1 MNTKIVLKNHPL
13 GKVSVADFDLITSP
27 IDSPGEHQVL
37 VKVSWLSLDPYV
49 KGRISKNKS
58 YANNVAIGEVIT
70 GESIGTV
77 IKSNSKKF
85 HPGDVVIGMTGWQT
99 YAVLDDAK
107 LHILP
112 DTNIPITYYL
122 GAAGMPGITAWIGV
136 NHICK
141 PKLSDV
147 FLVNAATG
155 AVGSIAGQLA
165 KKLGCHVIGIA
176 STPEKCQ
183 YAIDKLGFDQC
194 LSHQAPNF
202 KDVLISLASKGAD
215 CFFDNVGGDLFD
227 AVLPHVNNHGRIAIC
242 GLIGED
248 DFQHSHSVQLRQILN
263 KRLQLKAFIA
273 YDYLNEWK
281 SIQAELISLIKEG
294 TLVYRE
300 SITNGIENTPIAF
313 TEMLHGKNF
322 GKTLIKLT

>member
-77 IKSNSKKF
+77 IQSNSKKF
-85 HPGDVVIGMTGWQT
+85 HPGDVVMGMTGWQT
-99 YAVLDDAK
+99 YAVLDDTK
-107 LHILP
+107 LHVLP

-122 GAAGMPGITAWIGV
+122 GAVGMPGITAWIGV

-155 AVGSIAGQLA
+155 AVGSIAGHLA

-194 LSHQAPNF
+194 ISHQSPDF
-202 KDVLISLASKGAD
+202 KDALADLVSKGVD
-215 CFFDNVGGDLFD
+215 CFFDNVGGDIFD
-227 AVLPHVNNHGRIAIC
+227 SVLPHMNIHGRIAIC

-273 YDYLNEWK
+273 YDYLNDWK
-281 SIQAELISLIKEG
+281 SIQAKLISLIKEDG
-294 TLVYRE
+294 LMYRE
-300 SITNGIENTPIAF
+300 WITNGIENAPRAF
-313 TEMLHGKNF
+313 IKMLDGKNF

>member
-1 MNTKIVLKNHPL
+1 MNTKIVLKKHPL
-13 GKVSVADFDLITSP
+13 NKVSVDDFDLVTSP
-27 IDSPGEHQVL
+27 IESLGDHQVL
-37 VKVSWLSLDPYV
+37 VQVNWLSLDPYV
-49 KGRISKNKS
+49 KGRISQSKS

-77 IKSNSKKF
+77 IQSTSIKF
-85 HPGDVVIGMTGWQT
+85 NAGDRVIGMTGWQT
-99 YAVLDDAK
+99 NAVMDDSK
-107 LHILP
+107 LHTLP
-112 DTNIPITYYL
+112 DADIPITYYL

-165 KKLGCHVIGIA
+165 KKLGCYVIGIA
-176 STPEKCQ
+176 STSEKCQ
-183 YAIDKLGFDQC
+183 YAIEKLGFDQC

-202 KDVLISLASKGAD
+202 KDYLVSLASKGVD

-227 AVLPHVNNHGRIAIC
+227 AVLPHMNIHGRIAIC

-248 DFQHSHSVQLRQILN
+248 DFQHNHPIQLRQILN

-281 SIQAELISLIKEG
+281 SIQAELISFIKEG
-294 TLVYRE
+294 ALVYRE
-300 SITNGIENTPIAF
+300 SITNGIENAPIAF